1 MERNELKNVLATL
14 NRLYPE
20 AEFYAEDWW
29 DEFKGFPLEVVLG
42 GIRIWRKGQYGFR
55 APNETDI
62 RDIDWVCERNPDGIF
77 WKALMAMKE
86 NIEKEKKA

>member
-1 MERNELKNVLATL
+1 MEKTDMTKVIGTLKM
-14 NRLYPE
+14 LYPE
-20 AEFYAEDWW
+20 ADFRAEDWW

-55 APNETDI
+55 APTETDI

>member
-1 MERNELKNVLATL
+1 MKKSELKNVLGVL
-14 NRLYPE
+14 NKLYPE
-20 AEFYAEDWW
+20 AEFHAENWW
-29 DEFKGFPLEVVLG
+29 DTFRGFPAEVVLE

-77 WKALMAMKE
+77 WKALTAAKE
-86 NIEKEKKA
+86 RIERRKA

>member
-1 MERNELKNVLATL
+1 MEKTDMTKVIGTLKM
-14 NRLYPE
+14 LYPE
-20 AEFYAEDWW
+20 ADFRAEDWW
-29 DEFKGFPLEVVLG
+29 DTFRGFPVEVVLG

-77 WKALMAMKE
+77 WKALMAAKE
-86 NIEKEKKA
+86 RTERRKA

>member
-1 MERNELKNVLATL
+1 MKKNELKNVLSAL
-14 NRLYPE
+14 NKLYPGTE
-20 AEFYAEDWW
+20 FHAENWW
-29 DEFKGFPLEVVLG
+29 DTFRGFPVEVVLE

-77 WKALMAMKE
+77 WKALMAAKE
-86 NIEKEKKA
+86 RTERRKT